1 MKQIE
6 KVIYVDGVITDNTS
20 LKKLVNKTM
29 PNTYCHHMTIKFG
42 GLDDIPSYNGI
53 EIEFVCEKVFFN
65 KSAVA
70 VSGYVNDPL
79 IAKVMNSNKQHAH
92 ITVCTN
98 QGVAPVYSNTLLE
111 VGDSIEYHDVVK
123 MKIGTFVAFTDGSTG
138 WIF

>member
-1 MKQIE
+1 
-6 KVIYVDGVITDNTS
+6 
-20 LKKLVNKTM
+20 
-29 PNTYCHHMTIKFG
+29 MTVEFG
-42 GLDDIPSYNGI
+42 GLDNIPSYNGI

-65 KSAVA
+65 ESAVA

-79 IAKVMNSNKQHAH
+79 IAKVMNINNQHAH

-111 VGDSIEYHDVVK
+111 IGDSIEFHDVVK
-123 MKIGTFVAFTDGSTG
+123 MKVGSFVSFTDGTTG